1 MINLDPYILEFVA
14 NNWLAMTIL
23 LGLLKG
29 IAILTPSAKDNQIHE
44 LLVGLFGTIR
54 GGKK

>member
-1 MINLDPYILEFVA
+1 MISLDQGILEFVA

-23 LGLLKG
+23 LAFIKG
-29 IAILTPSAKDNQIHE
+29 IAVLTPSAKDNQIYE
-44 LLVGLFGTIR
+44 LLSGLFGSLR